1 MNGQKDSNER
11 NSFVFYRS
19 YLNCI
24 NELPDDY
31 KLKVALAIMNYG
43 LNSTIADDDPIVKS
57 ILASIIP
64 MINNSNQRY
73 EIAKA
78 NGMKGKEFGVLGGR
92 PKKSDIEQI
101 PILRAKGYTPQKIAE
116 TLNIPIKAVIKHFN
130 TLQELE
136 ERREKNDL

>member
-1 MNGQKDSNER
+1 MNGQKNLNER

-24 NELPDDY
+24 NELPENY
-31 KLKVALAIMNYG
+31 KLRVVLAIINYG
-43 LNSTIADDDPIVKS
+43 LNNIIDDNDPIVKS

-64 MINNSNQRY
+64 MIDNSNQRY
-73 EIAKA
+73 EIAKI

-116 TLNIPIKAVIKHFN
+116 TLGVPIKVVIKHFN
-130 TLQELE
+130 LL
-136 ERREKNDL
+136 KNIDEQGDGYDL